1 VIGAVFVLC
10 ALTSAACAALLIRSY
25 RRTRSRLLLWS
36 ALAFSGLALNNL
48 LLVVD
53 KVTPQIDLSLARSLP
68 ALVGMLIMVYGL
80 IWDSR

>member
-1 VIGAVFVLC
+1 VIDIVFVLC
-10 ALTSAACAALLIRSY
+10 AVTSAACAALLVRSY
-25 RRTRSRLLLWS
+25 LRTRSRLLLWS
-36 ALAFSGLALNNL
+36 ALAFCGLALNNL

-53 KVTPQIDLSLARSLP
+53 RATPQIDLSLTRSLP

>member
-1 VIGAVFVLC
+1 VINIVFALC
-10 ALTSAACAALLIRSY
+10 ALTSIACAALLIRSY

-36 ALAFSGLALNNL
+36 ALSFSGLALNNL

-53 KVTPQIDLSLARSLP
+53 KATPQIDLSLTRSLP

>member
-1 VIGAVFVLC
+1 MINIVFVLC